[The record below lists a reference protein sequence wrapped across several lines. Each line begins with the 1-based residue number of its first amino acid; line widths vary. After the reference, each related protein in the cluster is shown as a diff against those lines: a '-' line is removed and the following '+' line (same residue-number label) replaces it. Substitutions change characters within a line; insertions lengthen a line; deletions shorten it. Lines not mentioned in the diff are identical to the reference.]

1 MKYVHYAGR
10 SLFMHDDTADAL
22 IDYARI
28 LSEHRTADAV
38 TVPAMSADGH
48 SVTATLLLNEATAL
62 VVESVPGEVT
72 MEPDRASIEEIQRR
86 RLRVEGVRGGAPD
99 DPWPLEL

>member
-1 MKYVHYAGR
+1 MKHVHYAGS
-10 SLFMHDDTADAL
+10 SLFMHDDTANAL

-38 TVPAMSADGH
+38 TVPATNAEGH
-48 SVTATLLLNEATAL
+48 RVTVTMLLNEAAAL
-62 VVESVPGEVT
+62 IVESVPGEAT
-72 MEPDRASIEEIQRR
+72 MEPDPASIEEIHRR
-86 RLRVEGVRGGAPD
+86 RMRLDGGRGGPPD